1 MARLGYGLFSCRV
14 CSVSHRLHDWVE
26 SEDQRWLRG
35 RDSLHRHKSERILTD
50 IIMVQTEFET
60 SPRSIERV
68 RDFESETQSRHAPRR
83 PGHLLRTSRIET
95 TSSFEPHCYVQVG
108 PDDDLLCSFINT
120 FPVNAF
126 LARADFF
133 FQKRYRH
140 SPTQHYL

>member
-1 MARLGYGLFSCRV
+1 MDCLAAGFVLLPIGFMTGLKARINAGFAGVALSTV
-14 CSVSHRLHDWVE
+14 I
-26 SEDQRWLRG
+26 
-35 RDSLHRHKSERILTD
+35 SLSGILTD